1 MNINEY
7 LEANL
12 HLPEPLRTQ
21 EAQLQFTAFFY
32 KTNNRDMAY
41 LFENVSLIDFAY
53 FTFEVYFKEMFMHGY
68 RLSPVRLKSGFTG
81 LPLDII
87 VDRLIQ
93 HDYVK
98 IAYRGS
104 TVDDYD
110 MIADGLV
117 YSRNLDKYRKDCMYL
132 PEVMRDFHFQKS
144 MFKMLHDKYRL
155 TVGNLSW
162 VGAHVFI
169 TDFIHHYLAYSGL
182 VLRRARNKF
191 EFNDLE
197 DKVSSF
203 ESVLRSKPFPLN

>member
-21 EAQLQFTAFFY
+21 EAQLQFTSFFY
-32 KTNNRDMAY
+32 KTNNKQIAY
-41 LFENVSLIDFAY
+41 IFENVSLVDFAY

-81 LPLDII
+81 LPLDIL
-87 VDRLIQ
+87 VKRLID
-93 HDYVK
+93 HDYAK
-98 IAYRGS
+98 IASLGATS
-104 TVDDYD
+104 ADYD
-110 MIADGLV
+110 MIVDGLV
-117 YSRNLDKYRKDCMYL
+117 YSHNLDKYRKDYMYL
-132 PEVMRDFHFQKS
+132 PQEMRDFHFQKS

-155 TVGNLSW
+155 TIGSLSW
-162 VGAHVFI
+162 VGAHMFI
-169 TDFIHHYLAYSGL
+169 TDYIHHYLAYSGL

-197 DKVSSF
+197 NEISSF
-203 ESVLRSKPFPLN
+203 ESVLRGKPFPLN